1 MSDTG
6 EEGSIL
12 DIWNRLFSG
21 EIISMEI
28 DDYTLSSFR
37 SAIFRMK
44 KLQEE
49 ALLTMDLLEESQV
62 KALSFVEGKKT
73 ESGNRPIVMQLKSK
87 SKNILYKFVS
97 LKSDQAAA
105 E

>member
-1 MSDTG
+1 MSDIG

-62 KALSFVEGKKT
+62 KSLSFVEGKKT
-73 ESGNRPIVMQLKSK
+73 EQGNRPIVMQLKSK